1 MTMKNKSK
9 LIDAVINGFQKN
21 RGKASCYCFTKSII
35 PELVY
40 SVIYRFINKRD
51 KSNIFIVV
59 DSYTTRK
66 AILDFINNNL
76 DLPDTHVI
84 KCLSIEYIKQQY
96 IYSYDLLITIGIND
110 NLDII
115 RKFAKENKFMLAI
128 LTKNIMDAQF
138 ITSVRAILPCIDTAA
153 FDNGIKTDNIY
164 SPVEEFRY
172 GVELSDDDRELYDKY
187 TDYINTCISI
197 FGDLSNI
204 EKCKKGDSVL
214 GISAADFRNTVAT
227 ENGWREDLDTSI
239 SFMRQIDEIYNPN
252 VLFERACNFYTI
264 TRQRRDLISDNE
276 AKLEIIKNICME
288 HKNKRILI
296 ISKKGE
302 YAAKVTKYLKAN
314 TDLQCGDYHDC
325 LDDCIAIDDN
335 TNLPIVVKS
344 GVNKGKPKIIGSQA
358 QSTLNEARFNAG
370 IIKVLS
376 IKSASNTKLKIACDI
391 VIFTSPLCDNIID
404 TKARFTNVDFVSN
417 PTTTYKVYC
426 FNTMENVIMN
436 KEKPNSLITII
447 DKTENNI
454 MYDENLGS
462 IIL

>member
-66 AILDFINNNL
+66 AILDFINNNI
-76 DLPDTHVI
+76 DLPDEHVI

-110 NLDII
+110 NLDVI
-115 RKFAKENKFMLAI
+115 RKFANENKFMLAI
-128 LTKNIMDAQF
+128 LTKNIMDSQF
-138 ITSVRAILPCIDTAA
+138 ITNVRAILPCIDTAA
-153 FDNGIKTDNIY
+153 FDNAIKTDNIY

-172 GVELSDDDRELYDKY
+172 GVDLSDDDRELYDKY

-204 EKCKKGDSVL
+204 EKCKRGDSVL
-214 GISAADFRNTVAT
+214 GISAADFRNTIAN

-239 SFMRQIDEIYNPN
+239 AFMRQIDEIYNPN

-264 TRQRRDLISDNE
+264 TRQRRDLISDND
-276 AKLEIIKNICME
+276 AKLEIIKDICLE
-288 HKNKRILI
+288 HKDKRILI

-302 YAAKVTKYLKAN
+302 YAAKITKYLKTN

-370 IIKVLS
+370 TINVLS
-376 IKSASNTKLKIACDI
+376 IKSASNIKLKIACDI

-404 TKARFTNVDFVSN
+404 TKARFTNIEFAGS
-417 PTTTYKVYC
+417 PTITYKVYC
-426 FNTMENVIMN
+426 LNTMENVVMN
-436 KEKPNSLITII
+436 KEKPNNLITII